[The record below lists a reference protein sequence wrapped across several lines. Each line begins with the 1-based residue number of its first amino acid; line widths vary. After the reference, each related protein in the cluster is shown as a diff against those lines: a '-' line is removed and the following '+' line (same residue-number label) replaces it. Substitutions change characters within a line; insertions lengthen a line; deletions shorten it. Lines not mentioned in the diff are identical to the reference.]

1 MPTFSSM
8 MDLGQDLK
16 MQIVGTSK
24 GQLYKF
30 FSLKIILRRMKQ
42 KKKSH
47 FFYFYFLTW
56 KYFFFFQYKTVYLD
70 KRQNTFFLWLG
81 IWTAWAVPLHM
92 SKLCGLLLLSP
103 SEGRSGR
110 QFTVMWRARRSY
122 CDTDHIIRK
131 GLSLGT
137 KKKVP
142 YKLSHQLMAKKQ
154 TLEIWTLPLR

>member
-42 KKKSH
+42 KKSRI
-47 FFYFYFLTW
+47 FYFYFLTW

-110 QFTVMWRARRSY
+110 QFTVMRRARRSY

-137 KKKVP
+137 KKKCP
-142 YKLSHQLMAKKQ
+142 TNYPTSLWQKNK
-154 TLEIWTLPLR
+154 PLRFELFH

>member
-47 FFYFYFLTW
+47 FLFL
-56 KYFFFFQYKTVYLD
+56 FFNMEV
-70 KRQNTFFLWLG
+70 FFLFS
-81 IWTAWAVPLHM
+81 VQN
-92 SKLCGLLLLSP
+92 CVF
-103 SEGRSGR
+103 R
-110 QFTVMWRARRSY
+110 
-122 CDTDHIIRK
+122 
-131 GLSLGT
+131 
-137 KKKVP
+137 
-142 YKLSHQLMAKKQ
+142 
-154 TLEIWTLPLR
+154 